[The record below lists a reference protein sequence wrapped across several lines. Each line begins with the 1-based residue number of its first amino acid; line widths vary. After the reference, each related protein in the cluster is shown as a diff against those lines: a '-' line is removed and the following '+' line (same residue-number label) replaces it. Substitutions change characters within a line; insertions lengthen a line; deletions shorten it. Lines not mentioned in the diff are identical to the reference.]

1 MSDELWIEVVNW
13 DKFQHYHDRNPNWV
27 KNYTELLHDPNYLE
41 LSAGERAILHGLWLE
56 YALSHARVRLSTSTL
71 RARLQLK
78 VSKRQLESLNHAGF
92 IRFVASTPLAL
103 RARSREVEK
112 RSTQTKTEE
121 HERQELQERGIK
133 DFDVR
138 RRARENDPDVENL
151 IDELEQLEARW
162 PPWNSTRSD

>member
-1 MSDELWIEVVNW
+1 MSDDLWIEVVNW
-13 DKFQHYHDRNPNWV
+13 GKFQHYKDRNPNWI

-112 RSTQTKTEE
+112 RSTEAKTEKTDL
-121 HERQELQERGIK
+121 RQEQNLPSPSLELQYE
-133 DFDVR
+133 DWM
-138 RRARENDPDVENL
+138 REFSRTEEN
-151 IDELEQLEARW
+151 
-162 PPWNSTRSD
+162 P